1 MDVNKVLTRINEDN
15 LEELLP
21 ENGIPIVLACI
32 RHDEN
37 LKEVLTTLAK
47 VAHWF
52 GNAVRSCYALED
64 MAPYFRAA
72 ARNTARQKNSG
83 RPGKC
88 CQNSR

>member
-64 MAPYFRAA
+64 MAPYFMEGSCSEYCAA
-72 ARNTARQKNSG
+72 KKQRKTW
-83 RPGKC
+83 
-88 CQNSR
+88 